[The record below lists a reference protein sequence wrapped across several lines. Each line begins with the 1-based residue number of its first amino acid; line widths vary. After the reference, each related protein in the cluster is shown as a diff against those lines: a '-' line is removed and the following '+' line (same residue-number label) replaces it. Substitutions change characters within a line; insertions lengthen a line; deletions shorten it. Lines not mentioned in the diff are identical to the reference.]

1 MLDGK
6 IAIVTG
12 AGSGLG
18 EAISILFAKNSA
30 TVVLA
35 DRDVDGAERVLQQ
48 ITRLAER
55 GGSSRRTS
63 RSPTRPRPW
72 SIPR

>member
-18 EAISILFAKNSA
+18 EAISILFAKNGA

-35 DRDVDGAERVLQQ
+35 DLDVDGGY
-48 ITRLAER
+48 LAR
-55 GGSSRRTS
+55 
-63 RSPTRPRPW
+63 
-72 SIPR
+72 